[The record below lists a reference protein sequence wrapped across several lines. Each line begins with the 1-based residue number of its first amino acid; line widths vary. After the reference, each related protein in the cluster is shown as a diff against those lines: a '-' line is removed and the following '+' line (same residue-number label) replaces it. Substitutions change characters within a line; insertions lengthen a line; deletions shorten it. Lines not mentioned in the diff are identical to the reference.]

1 MKSPSI
7 STADRTGFTLIEVL
21 FVIGFFLTIATWGT
35 LASVKHLQQATL
47 LSDRDTL
54 VTLLWDARVLALAN
68 LSEVP
73 HGVHITDTAFISF
86 SGDVFDPRETPEN
99 IVSHEHS
106 LSVTGAR
113 TIIFEPI
120 TGNAQ
125 EGSST
130 TTISKDH
137 EEASIEVNALGRIAW

>member
-1 MKSPSI
+1 MKSPNISI
-7 STADRTGFTLIEVL
+7 AGRAGFTLIEVL

-54 VTLLWDARVLALAN
+54 ITLLWDARARALAN
-68 LSEVP
+68 LSEVS
-73 HGVHITDTAFISF
+73 HGVHITDTAFVSF
-86 SGDVFDPRETPEN
+86 SGDVFDPRETPESM
-99 IVSHEHS
+99 VPYGGT
-106 LSVTGAR
+106 LSIRGAR
-113 TIIFEPI
+113 TIIFEPV

-125 EGSST
+125 GGNST
-130 TTISKDH
+130 TTLSRDH